1 MFPDLQPCNSRMLAT
16 HKVVVDSFR
25 DLYPINKNASAPD
38 AVLIGR
44 YPEDTY
50 YTGNPWPLCTF
61 AAAEL
66 LYDAV
71 AQINKIGML
80 SINEESLAFF
90 QDIYPSA
97 NASNYTGST
106 MTDILSAMTTYA
118 DGFVAAVQVRAMLHP
133 ISTISSINNDLAIPS
148 GKW

>member
-1 MFPDLQPCNSRMLAT
+1 MLAT

-25 DLYPINKNASAPD
+25 NLWPINKNTSAPD

-50 YTGNPWPLCTF
+50 FGGGPWPLCTLG
-61 AAAEL
+61 AAEL

-71 AQINKIGML
+71 AQINRTGTL
-80 SINEESLAFF
+80 SIDDESLAFF

-97 NASNYTGST
+97 NVSNYTGT
-106 MTDILSAMTTYA
+106 VMEDILSAMTTYA
-118 DGFVAAVQVRAMLHP
+118 DGFVAAVQVRTRNPLP
-133 ISTISSINNDLAIPS
+133 LRFQVGNTQRTKTNTR
-148 GKW
+148 

>member
-1 MFPDLQPCNSRMLAT
+1 MLAT

-25 DLYPINKNASAPD
+25 NLYPINNNASAPD
-38 AVLIGR
+38 AVLVGR

-50 YTGNPWPLCTF
+50 YQGNPWPLCTF

-71 AQINKIGML
+71 AQLNQTGTL
-80 SINEESLAFF
+80 SIDADSLAFY

-97 NASNYTGST
+97 NMSNYTGAI
-106 MTDILSAMTTYA
+106 MEEILGAMTTYA
-118 DGFVAAVQVRAMLHP
+118 DGFVAAVQVCSP
-133 ISTISSINNDLAIPS
+133 
-148 GKW
+148 